1 MAISVVCPGCKA
13 RFNVSDKY
21 AGKKGPCP
29 KCKVV
34 ITIPEVKHEEV
45 KIHVPEEF
53 AGAGK
58 DTKGRPVL
66 KPIPREETKL
76 QPVVL
81 AGIIGAV
88 LTVLLVAIAL
98 RGLQDKAA
106 ILVAGLLLISPPLAM
121 GGYSFLR
128 DDELEPYRGREL
140 WIRAVICGMAYAM
153 LWGAYVIARS
163 MFGLTGDMWEWLY
176 VAPIFVCLGAGVA
189 FASFDLDFGSAALHY
204 GFYLL
209 VTVLLCLVMA
219 IPLVSTSSSPF
230 GKG

>member
-13 RFNVSDKY
+13 RFNVSDVH
-21 AGKKGPCP
+21 AGKTGACP
-29 KCKVV
+29 KCKGK
-34 ITIPEVKHEEV
+34 IKIPEVKQEEV
-45 KIHVPEEF
+45 KIHAPEEF
-53 AGAGK
+53 AGGGK

-76 QPVVL
+76 QPVVM
-81 AGIIGAV
+81 AGIGAAV

-98 RGLQDKAA
+98 RGLQNKAA

-140 WIRAVICGMAYAM
+140 WIRAVICGLAYAV
-153 LWGAYVIARS
+153 LWGAYVIARG

-189 FASFDLDFGSAALHY
+189 FAAFDLDFGSAALHY

-209 VTVLLCLVMA
+209 VTVVLCLIMA
-219 IPLVSTSSSPF
+219 VPLVSTNPSPL
-230 GKG
+230 GRG